1 MNKKLTIILSIV
13 ILSMLFCMPVFAN
26 SDVVSTGTNATS
38 LRNPSGT
45 QGRSSDL
52 KQTQTTNPGNTS
64 ILNSTTNPRGNVSS
78 SSSSQTQNQTSL
90 KQDNTS
96 EVSNKPA
103 ESATTTVASSTNL
116 PKAGLSPIMYIV
128 VPGIVLLAAFLYKKV
143 VKFNI

>member
-38 LRNPSGT
+38 LRNPGGT

-64 ILNSTTNPRGNVSS
+64 ILNSSRNESAVSNN
-78 SSSSQTQNQTSL
+78 SSSQQNQTSL
-90 KQDNTS
+90 NQDNSTA
-96 EVSNKPA
+96 VSNKPT
-103 ESATTTVASSTNL
+103 ESSTTTVASSTNL
-116 PKAGLSPIMYIV
+116 PKAGLSPIIYIA

>member
-38 LRNPSGT
+38 LRNPNATS
-45 QGRSSDL
+45 GRSSDL

-64 ILNSTTNPRGNVSS
+64 ILNSTTNPRSNVSNS
-78 SSSSQTQNQTSL
+78 STTTQNQTSL
-90 KQDNTS
+90 NKDNTS

>member
-26 SDVVSTGTNATS
+26 SNVVSTGTNATS

-64 ILNSTTNPRGNVSS
+64 ILNSSRNESAVSS

-90 KQDNTS
+90 NKDNSTT
-96 EVSNKPA
+96 VSNKPT
-103 ESATTTVASSTNL
+103 ESSTTTVASSTNL
-116 PKAGLSPIMYIV
+116 PKAGLSPIIYIA